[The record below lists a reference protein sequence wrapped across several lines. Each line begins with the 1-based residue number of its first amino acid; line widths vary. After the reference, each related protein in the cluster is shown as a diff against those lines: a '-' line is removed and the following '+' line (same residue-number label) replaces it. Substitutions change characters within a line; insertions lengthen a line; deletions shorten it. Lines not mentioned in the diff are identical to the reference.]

1 VRVPTLSIGS
11 REDAFTD
18 FGKDT
23 AAWHRTIPDDRAL
36 LLSGDHHGVELL
48 AARRVRVA
56 ILGSLRKIPGSRD
69 GRAARPSAG

>member
-1 VRVPTLSIGS
+1 VRVPSLSIGS

-36 LLSGDHHGVELL
+36 ILSGDHHGVEFLSD
-48 AARRVRVA
+48 RHGPRVRAA
-56 ILGSLRKIPGSRD
+56 ILAFLRSL
-69 GRAARPSAG
+69 